1 MQIPPISKT
10 DLIMGLYIAN
20 QLYSAAVQAM
30 TPPTTSSSA
39 FYTFLYKFM
48 SLTAADF
55 KSFAAKAAPPMVT
68 TTTGA
73 ITKTDSITTV
83 ATPVDPATTSGN
95 ATSAGL

>member
-1 MQIPPISKT
+1 MQIPQISKT
-10 DLIMGLYIAN
+10 DLVMGLYIVN

-30 TPPTTSSSA
+30 TPPTTESGA

-55 KSFAAKAAPPMVT
+55 KSFASKIPPPMIT

-73 ITKTDSITTV
+73 IVTKDSLAVTTV
-83 ATPVDPATTSGN
+83 PAVEQVKAVGV
-95 ATSAGL
+95 L